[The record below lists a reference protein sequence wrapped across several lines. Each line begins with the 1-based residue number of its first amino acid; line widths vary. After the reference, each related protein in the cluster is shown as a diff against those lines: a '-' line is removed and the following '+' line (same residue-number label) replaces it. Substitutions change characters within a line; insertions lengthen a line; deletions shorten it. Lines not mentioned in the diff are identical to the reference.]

1 MALLKANF
9 TDYQKLSLNLN
20 TDTLKKLHAYAL
32 FLGSTSG
39 KADKSAKLEEVVD
52 QALNYVFARD
62 AEFKKFFAKQH
73 DLPPVQKRTRR
84 TAKGSEASEPE

>member
-9 TDYQKLSLNLN
+9 TDYQKLNLNLN

-39 KADKSAKLEEVVD
+39 KADKSAKLEEVVGSG
-52 QALNYVFARD
+52 AELCFCARCR
-62 AEFKKFFAKQH
+62 
-73 DLPPVQKRTRR
+73 VQKVLC
-84 TAKGSEASEPE
+84 